1 MYKSLY
7 NIISDMSGFVLAI
20 GLDDKLVDRLDKN
33 KNITKCD
40 VLNYSPKKFG
50 KEKVKKEKL
59 KKISIKK
66 LRKIY
71 KKKNVDY
78 IICNF
83 EHITNFLNSFV
94 KDSIYINKTKL
105 YFYGNI
111 DKDLILKKYQ
121 RYDTK
126 IDIKEYK
133 DTCIIEIDN
142 TNSKNNKIK
151 EIKYTIVDGFNH
163 VIEVIGDVLMG

>member
-1 MYKSLY
+1 M
-7 NIISDMSGFVLAI
+7 
-20 GLDDKLVDRLDKN
+20 
-33 KNITKCD
+33 
-40 VLNYSPKKFG
+40 
-50 KEKVKKEKL
+50 VKKKV

-105 YFYGNI
+105 YFYGNV